1 MSIYK
6 QYCSEIVDENG
17 RLQKITLEYPDN
29 FNFGYD
35 VVDKIADE
43 TPQKRLTKCRKNT
56 WLIISS
62 VRAIYPV
69 YNEISIMGR
78 QIADYELIHIQS
90 LSLFAKIITTN
101 ICYIVFYHYICT
113 VFMMYEN

>member
-1 MSIYK
+1 MLK
-6 QYCSEIVDENG
+6 VLLKCRQEISRRVKVSAG
-17 RLQKITLEYPDN
+17 FLHVIAKIQ
-29 FNFGYD
+29 
-35 VVDKIADE
+35 DE